1 MKRRSLAFIVAL
13 VLLSLSL
20 MGCGLITASVRMM
33 SDPTPTRTPR
43 PQVIPLATRT
53 PRVIIQPDPQQSQP
67 QQDEAQQP
75 PATGQAQTAPQ
86 VRPTPGPI
94 PGQGQGEAQPGQ
106 QDQGPITV
114 PPMANA
120 ESEVYT
126 AVYKKVSPSV
136 VRIDNLTRI
145 SEGNQNQF
153 DPSGDA
159 LPESQ
164 GSGWVWDLNGYI
176 VTNNHVVED
185 SDALNVTFA
194 DGVELP
200 AELIGQD
207 PDSDLAVVRIDPSLV
222 ALVPSERGRLEDVV
236 VGQRAIAI
244 GNPFGYDNSITTG
257 IVSALGR
264 SIESQSGYNIP
275 LAIQTDA
282 AINPGNSGGPL
293 LNDRGQVIGV
303 NFLIRSPVRSNSG
316 VGFAIPINIVERVVP
331 ALIEQ
336 GEYKHAFLGVSGRT
350 YSPAWADALGLPV
363 DARGAYVMTVRPD
376 GPSRAA
382 GLRAGSED
390 TDIPLAAG
398 MGTVLYLQRGG
409 DLIVGIDDQPVRTF
423 DDILVYLESYKSP
436 GDQVQL
442 RILRPGEEG
451 EQALTVTLG
460 ERPPLT
466 Q

>member
-1 MKRRSLAFIVAL
+1 MNRTRSLAFIVAL
-13 VLLSLSL
+13 IVLSLSL
-20 MGCGLITASVRMM
+20 MGCGLVTASVRLL
-33 SDPTPTRTPR
+33 SEPTPTRLPQ
-43 PQVIPLATRT
+43 PQVLPLATRT
-53 PRVIIQPDPQQSQP
+53 PRVAAQPP
-67 QQDEAQQP
+67 AQQP
-75 PATGQAQTAPQ
+75 QAQAQ
-86 VRPTPGPI
+86 QPTPGPI

-106 QDQGPITV
+106 AQQPVTV
-114 PPMANA
+114 PQVADTD
-120 ESEVYT
+120 SQIFT
-126 AVYKKVSPSV
+126 AVYRKVSPSV
-136 VRIDNLTRI
+136 VRIDNLTSVTTR
-145 SEGNQNQF
+145 
-153 DPSGDA
+153 PSQINPTTDA

-164 GSGWVWDLNGYI
+164 GSGWVWDASGYI
-176 VTNNHVVED
+176 VTNNHVVEGA
-185 SDALNVTFA
+185 DALNVTFA

-200 AELIGQD
+200 AELVGSD
-207 PDSDLAVVRIDPSLV
+207 PDSDLAVVKVDPTHVQL
-222 ALVPSERGRLEDVV
+222 APAERGKLEDVV

-303 NFLIRSPVRSNSG
+303 NFLISSPVRGNSG

-331 ALIEQ
+331 ALIER

-350 YSPAWADALGLPV
+350 YSPAWAEALGFSPE
-363 DARGAYVMTVRPD
+363 ARGAYIMTVRPD
-376 GPSRAA
+376 GPARRA
-382 GLRAGSED
+382 GLRGGSQD
-390 TDIPLAAG
+390 TNIPLAAG
-398 MGTVLYLQRGG
+398 MGTVLYLQKGG
-409 DLIVGIDDQPVRTF
+409 DLIVGIDNQPVTTF

-442 RILRPGEEG
+442 RILRPGG
-451 EQALTVTLG
+451 EQQTLTVTLG
-460 ERPPLT
+460 ERPPLSN